1 MKKLL
6 IASVISILAFSAN
19 AASFQLEGVATPTQ
33 TEVVSMLT
41 ETPAA
46 KAKGPK
52 TITVG
57 DRVIIIY
64 KDGTTIVVDKDGSQ
78 TVIPAKP

>member
-19 AASFQLEGVATPTQ
+19 AASFQLEDAVTQ
-33 TEVVSMLT
+33 TEIVSMHT

-64 KDGTTIVVDKDGSQ
+64 NDGTTIVVDKDGSQ
-78 TVIPAKP
+78 TVVPAKP